1 MSFEEMLKEKNL
13 KKDYM
18 KYKQSGVVTYNL
30 ECAVTEILL
39 DDGDMNMWLELNNN
53 GEPSEL
59 ITNYLSNLE

>member
-1 MSFEEMLKEKNL
+1 MSFEKMLKEKNL

-18 KYKQSGVVTYNL
+18 KYKQEGVVTYNL

-59 ITNYLSNLE
+59 ITNYLSKLE

>member
-18 KYKQSGVVTYNL
+18 KYKQSGVVTYKL